1 MSRLVHVLS
10 INRVEPDHQLK
21 VVLLRAKLKVPF
33 FALHWYLTAIFTEE
47 MTQFFGIEV
56 LV

>member
-1 MSRLVHVLS
+1 MLS
-10 INRVEPDHQLK
+10 INRVEHDHQLK

-33 FALHWYLTAIFTEE
+33 FALHWYLTAIFTEKI
-47 MTQFFGIEV
+47 THFFGIEV